1 VPSFRKS
8 KYCRIRH
15 LSVSRESKLDGTHG
29 ITPKGRACFG
39 NSSLL
44 QNSLEQYVIRRI
56 VDFALN
62 NQLLVLGFA
71 ALLFAGGIAAFHDLP
86 IEAYPDVAD
95 NYVEIITQWP
105 GISAEQ
111 IEQQVTIPLEIVM
124 NGIPHVVHLRSFS
137 LFGLSDIKLIFD
149 DESDN
154 DWNRERVLER
164 LSQVTLPPNVVPQ
177 MGTDW
182 SPVGQIYF
190 FTLHS
195 TNPAYDPMEL
205 KSIEDWVI
213 EKSFKAVPNIVDVAS
228 FGGPTREYQV
238 RVNPNKLVSY
248 GLSLAQ
254 VEQQLTNNN
263 ANAGG
268 SFIEAGLQQINVR
281 SIGLVNRVQDIE
293 QTVIVTKNGT
303 PIRVQ
308 DIAVVSQGPKIRL
321 GQFAKAIHRED
332 GKIIDNDDVV
342 SGIVLLRK
350 GAAADMALQGI
361 HKKVEELNNY
371 ILPRGVKIVPF
382 IDRSD
387 LVHFTSHTV
396 LHNLTEGMILVSIIL
411 FLFLGNVRGALIVA
425 ATIPFSLLFASICL
439 DLRHIPANL
448 LSLGALDFGM
458 VVDGAVV
465 MVENIVRHLSHQ
477 NGVKTARE
485 RISEASHEVQRP
497 VFFAIAIIITAYLP
511 IFTLQRVEGRLFH
524 PMAWTVAFALLGAL
538 LFSILIAPVLAS
550 FAFQKG
556 AKEWHNPI
564 LHFVIERYRIAVRWA
579 IRRRTI
585 TVGACVLLVAI
596 ANYLAFSGVIG
607 SEFLPHLDEGAL
619 WVRGTLAPS
628 TGPEEGIRAANQA
641 RIIFCSFP
649 EVPQCT
655 SQVGRPDDG
664 TDTTGFFNTEFF
676 VDLKP
681 KEVWRP
687 VFHEN
692 KDELIAAM
700 QRELDKIPGVVWG
713 FSQPIE
719 DNMEEAVSGV
729 KGALATKIYGDDLK
743 VLEEKGDEI
752 VNIMRHINGIE
763 DLGVF
768 RVLGQ
773 PNLNVTVDR
782 AAAARY
788 QINVADVQDAIQTAV
803 GGNALTQVL
812 QGEARYDLT
821 LRYLPEY
828 RDTQEAIENIR
839 LLSASGE
846 RVSLQQLCR
855 MSVTDGAS
863 EIYREGNRRYVAI
876 KYSVRGRDLGS
887 TVEEAIKKVNQ
898 EVKLPSGYS
907 LDWEG
912 EYESQKRANQR
923 LLIVL
928 PITILLIFV
937 ILYTMFKS
945 FKWALLILA
954 NIAIAPIG
962 GLLALLMTGTNF
974 SVSSGVGF
982 LALFGVSVQTG
993 VIMLEYINQLR
1004 ARRYSIEDAAVE
1016 GAVLRLRPIMMTM
1029 LVATLGLLPA
1039 ALSHAIGSDSQRPF
1053 AIVIVGGLIA
1063 ALVMSVFLL
1072 PTLYVWIA
1080 SERDV
1085 LPTAEGTFE
1094 EGEHVD

>member
-1 VPSFRKS
+1 M
-8 KYCRIRH
+8 
-15 LSVSRESKLDGTHG
+15 
-29 ITPKGRACFG
+29 
-39 NSSLL
+39 
-44 QNSLEQYVIRRI
+44 IRRV

-62 NQLLVLGFA
+62 NRLMVLAFA
-71 ALLFAGGIAAFHDLP
+71 VMLFAGGTVAFRNLP

-95 NYVEIITQWP
+95 NYVEVITQWP

-111 IEQQVTIPLEIVM
+111 IEQQVTIPLEVAL
-124 NGIPHVVHLRSFS
+124 NGIPQTVHLRSFS

-149 DESDN
+149 DGSDDN
-154 DWNRERVLER
+154 WNRERVLER
-164 LSQVTLPPNVVPQ
+164 LSQVTLPAGVVPQ

-195 TNPAYDPMEL
+195 SNPAYDPMEL
-205 KSIEDWVI
+205 KSLEDWVV
-213 EKSFKAVPNIVDVAS
+213 EKNFKSIPDVVDVAS

-238 RVNPNKLVSY
+238 RVDPNKLIAY

-254 VEQQLTNNN
+254 IEQQLTNNN
-263 ANAGG
+263 TNAGG
-268 SFIEAGLQQINVR
+268 SFIQEGLQQINVR
-281 SIGLVNRVQDIE
+281 SVGTVDRSQDIA
-293 QTVIVTKNGT
+293 QTVVLTKNGT
-303 PIRVQ
+303 PLRVK

-321 GQFAKAIHRED
+321 GQFARAIHREN

-350 GAAADMALQGI
+350 GATAETALEGVHQ
-361 HKKVEELNNY
+361 KVEELNNH
-371 ILPRGVKIVPF
+371 ILPPGVKIVPF
-382 IDRSD
+382 LDRSS
-387 LVHFTSHTV
+387 LVRYTSHTV
-396 LHNLTEGMILVSIIL
+396 LHNLTEGMILVSLIL
-411 FLFLGNVRGALIVA
+411 LLFLGNVRGAIIVA
-425 ATIPFSLLFASICL
+425 LTIPFALLFAATCL
-439 DLRHIPANL
+439 DLMRIPANL
-448 LSLGALDFGM
+448 LSLGALDFG
-458 VVDGAVV
+458 VVVEGAIVLI
-465 MVENIVRHLSHQ
+465 ENIVRHLSHTD
-477 NGVKTARE
+477 GTETSIE
-485 RISEASHEVQRP
+485 RIGFASHEVQRP
-497 VFFAIAIIITAYLP
+497 VFYAIIITITAFLP

-538 LFSILIAPVLAS
+538 LFSILVAPVLAS
-550 FAFQKG
+550 FAFAKG
-556 AKEWHNPI
+556 ASEWDNPVMT
-564 LHFVIERYRIAVRWA
+564 FVTERYGVGLRWA
-579 IRRRTI
+579 IRRRVI
-585 TVGACVLLVAI
+585 TVGVCVLLLAFG
-596 ANYLAFSGVIG
+596 AYLAFGGIIG
-607 SEFLPHLDEGAL
+607 SEFLPRLDEGAL

-628 TGPEEGIRAANQA
+628 TGPEEGIRVANQA
-641 RIIFCSFP
+641 RIVLCSFP

-664 TDTTGFFNTEFF
+664 TDNTGFFNTEYF
-676 VDLKP
+676 VDLKG
-681 KEVWRP
+681 KEEWRP
-687 VFHEN
+687 VFHQD

-700 QRELDKIPGVVWG
+700 NRELDKIPGVLWG

-743 VLEEKGDEI
+743 VLEQKSDEI
-752 VNIMRHINGIE
+752 VGIMRKINGIE

-782 AAAARY
+782 DAAARY
-788 QINVADVQDAIQTAV
+788 QINVADVQDAVQTAV

-821 LRYLPEY
+821 LRYLSQY
-828 RDTQEAIENIR
+828 RDTEEAIENVR
-839 LLSASGE
+839 LQSATGE
-846 RVSLQQLCR
+846 RVSLQQLCNI
-855 MSVTDGAS
+855 SVTDGAS

-887 TVEEAIKKVNQ
+887 TVEEAIKKVDEQ
-898 EVKLPSGYS
+898 VKLPTGYS

-912 EYESQKRANQR
+912 EYESQKRSEQR
-923 LLIVL
+923 LLLVL
-928 PITILLIFV
+928 PITILIIF
-937 ILYTMFKS
+937 ILLYTMFKS
-945 FKWALLILA
+945 FKWALLIMA
-954 NIAIAPIG
+954 TVAIAPIG
-962 GLLALLMTGTNF
+962 GLLALWITGTHF

-1063 ALVMSVFLL
+1063 ALLMSVFLL

-1080 SERDV
+1080 GERDV
-1085 LPTAEGTFE
+1085 LPTAEGQFE

>member
-1 VPSFRKS
+1 M
-8 KYCRIRH
+8 
-15 LSVSRESKLDGTHG
+15 
-29 ITPKGRACFG
+29 
-39 NSSLL
+39 
-44 QNSLEQYVIRRI
+44 IRRV

-62 NQLLVLGFA
+62 NRLLVLGLAFV
-71 ALLFAGGIAAFHDLP
+71 LFVWGIISFHNLP

-111 IEQQVTIPLEIVM
+111 IEQQVTIPLETVM
-124 NGIPHVVHLRSFS
+124 NGIPGVVHLRSFS
-137 LFGLSDIKLIFD
+137 LFGLSDLKLVFED
-149 DESDN
+149 GTDN
-154 DWNRERVLER
+154 AWNRERVLER
-164 LSQVTLPPNVVPQ
+164 LAQVILPPGVVPQ

-182 SPVGQIYF
+182 SPVGQICF
-190 FTLHS
+190 FTLRS
-195 TNPAYDPMEL
+195 TNPRYDAMEL
-205 KSIEDWVI
+205 KYLEDWVV
-213 EKSFKAVPNIVDVAS
+213 EKNLKSVPDIVDVAS

-238 RVNPNKLVSY
+238 RLDPNKLIAY
-248 GLSLAQ
+248 GLSLTQ

-268 SFIEAGLQQINVR
+268 SFIQEGLQQINVR
-281 SIGLVNRVQDIE
+281 EVGMVDHVHDIE
-293 QTVIVTKNGT
+293 QTVVLTKAGT
-303 PIRVQ
+303 PLRVK
-308 DIAVVSQGPKIRL
+308 DVAVVSQGPKIRL
-321 GQFAKAIHRED
+321 GQFARAFHREVIHQEN
-332 GKIIDNDDVV
+332 GKIVDNDDVV

-350 GAAADMALQGI
+350 GAAADPALKALHEKIQ
-361 HKKVEELNNY
+361 EMNDR
-371 ILPRGVKIVPF
+371 ILPPGVKIVPF

-411 FLFLGNVRGALIVA
+411 IIFLGNLRAALIVA
-425 ATIPFSLLFASICL
+425 STIPFSLLFASICL
-439 DLRHIPANL
+439 DLKHVPANL

-465 MVENIVRHLSHQ
+465 MIENIVRHMSFA
-477 NGVKTARE
+477 NGTKTPTE
-485 RISEASHEVQRP
+485 KISDASHEVQRP
-497 VFFAIAIIITAYLP
+497 VFYAIGIIITAYLP

-524 PMAWTVAFALLGAL
+524 PMAWTVAFALAGAL

-550 FAFQKG
+550 YAFAKG
-556 AKEWHNPI
+556 AKEWHNPAMQF
-564 LHFVIERYRIAVRWA
+564 LTARYAIAIRWA
-579 IRRRTI
+579 IRHRMI
-585 TVGACVLLVAI
+585 TVGVGVFGLCFAI
-596 ANYLAFSGVIG
+596 YLALGGVIG

-628 TGPEEGIRAANQA
+628 TGPDEGIRVANQA
-641 RIIFCSFP
+641 RIALCSFP

-664 TDTTGFFNTEFF
+664 TDTTGFFNTEYF

-681 KEVWRP
+681 REEWRQI
-687 VFHEN
+687 FHED
-692 KDELIAAM
+692 KDELIVAM
-700 QRELDKIPGVVWG
+700 KRELDKIPGVEWG

-729 KGALATKIYGDDLK
+729 KGELATKIYGEDLK
-743 VLEEKGDEI
+743 TLEQKADQI
-752 VNIMRHINGIE
+752 VGIMRGVKGVE
-763 DLGVF
+763 DLAVF

-773 PNLNVTVDR
+773 PNLNVIVDR
-782 AAAARY
+782 DAAARY

-812 QGEARYDLT
+812 QGEARYDLVM
-821 LRYLPEY
+821 RYLPQY
-828 RDTQEAIENIR
+828 RDTREAIEKIR
-839 LLSASGE
+839 LLSPTGE
-846 RVSLQQLCR
+846 RVSLAQLCKIQ
-855 MSVTDGAS
+855 VADGGS
-863 EIYREGNRRYVAI
+863 EIYRETNERYIAV
-876 KYSVRGRDLGS
+876 KYSVRGRDLGGA
-887 TVEEAIKKVNQ
+887 VEEAIAKVDKQ
-898 EVKLPSGYS
+898 VKLPTGYHIK
-907 LDWEG
+907 WEG
-912 EYESQKRANQR
+912 EYQSKKRADER

-928 PITILLIFV
+928 PITIFMIFI
-937 ILYTMFKS
+937 ILYMMFRS
-945 FKWALLILA
+945 FKWAFLILA
-954 NIAIAPIG
+954 NVAMARFG
-962 GLLALLMTGTNF
+962 GLLALLVTGTNF

-1004 ARRYSIEDAAVE
+1004 VRRYSVEDAAVD

-1063 ALVMSVFLL
+1063 DLVMSIFLL
-1072 PTLYVWIA
+1072 PTLYVWMA
-1080 SERDV
+1080 GERDV
-1085 LPTAEGTFE
+1085 LPAAEGQFA

>member
-1 VPSFRKS
+1 M
-8 KYCRIRH
+8 
-15 LSVSRESKLDGTHG
+15 
-29 ITPKGRACFG
+29 
-39 NSSLL
+39 
-44 QNSLEQYVIRRI
+44 IRRV

-62 NQLLVLGFA
+62 NSLLVLAFA
-71 ALLFAGGIAAFHDLP
+71 LLLFAGGIVAFRDLP

-95 NYVEIITQWP
+95 NYVEVITQWP

-111 IEQQVTIPLEIVM
+111 IEQQVTIPLEVVM

-137 LFGLSDIKLIFD
+137 LFGLSDLKLIFD

-190 FTLHS
+190 FTLRS

-213 EKSFKAVPNIVDVAS
+213 EKNFKAVPDVVDVAS

-238 RVNPNKLVSY
+238 RVDPNKLISY
-248 GLSLAQ
+248 GLSLVQ

-263 ANAGG
+263 VNAGG
-268 SFIEAGLQQINVR
+268 SFIQEGLQQINVR
-281 SIGLVNRVQDIE
+281 SVGLVDRSQDIE
-293 QTVIVTKNGT
+293 RTVILTKNGT
-303 PIRVQ
+303 PLRVR
-308 DIAVVSQGPKIRL
+308 DIAVVAQGPKIRL

-332 GKIIDNDDVV
+332 GKIIDSDDVV

-350 GAAADMALQGI
+350 GAAADTALQGI
-361 HKKVEELNNY
+361 HKKVEELNSH
-371 ILPRGVKIVPF
+371 ILPPGVKVVPF

-396 LHNLTEGMILVSIIL
+396 LHNLLEGMILVSIIL
-411 FLFLGNVRGALIVA
+411 LIFLGNVRGALIVA

-465 MVENIVRHLSHQ
+465 MIENIVRHLSLK
-477 NGVKTARE
+477 NGIKTPNE
-485 RISEASHEVQRP
+485 RISDASHEVQRP
-497 VFFAIAIIITAYLP
+497 VFYAIAIIITAYLP
-511 IFTLQRVEGRLFH
+511 IFTLQRVEGRLFR

-538 LFSILIAPVLAS
+538 LFSIVIAPVLAS
-550 FAFQKG
+550 FAFRKG
-556 AKEWHNPI
+556 AKEWRNPAMQFSI
-564 LHFVIERYRIAVRWA
+564 KYYRIAVRWA
-579 IRRRTI
+579 IRRRAL
-585 TVGACVLLVAI
+585 TVGAGVLGLFI
-596 ANYLAFSGVIG
+596 ALYLAFSGAIG

-628 TGPEEGIRAANQA
+628 TGPDEGIRVSNQA
-641 RIIFCSFP
+641 RIILCSFP

-655 SQVGRPDDG
+655 SQTGRPDDG
-664 TDTTGFFNTEFF
+664 TDTTSFFNTEYF

-681 KEVWRP
+681 KEEWRP

-700 QRELDKIPGVVWG
+700 QRELDKIPGAVWG

-729 KGALATKIYGDDLK
+729 KGELATKVYGDDLRT
-743 VLEEKGDEI
+743 LEEKSDQI
-752 VNIMRHINGIE
+752 ARIMGTVKGIE
-763 DLGVF
+763 DLAVF
-768 RVLGQ
+768 HVLGQ
-773 PNLNVTVDR
+773 PNLNLTVNRD
-782 AAAARY
+782 AAARY

-812 QGEARYDLT
+812 KGEARYDLV
-821 LRYLPEY
+821 LRYLPQY
-828 RDTQEAIENIR
+828 RDTKEAIESVR
-839 LLSASGE
+839 LLAPSGE
-846 RVSLQQLCR
+846 RVSLAQL
-855 MSVTDGAS
+855 SNIDEKDGGS
-863 EIYREGNRRYVAI
+863 EIYREGNQRYVAI
-876 KYSVRGRDLGS
+876 KYSVRGRDLGGA
-887 TVEEAIKKVNQ
+887 VEEAMKKVNEQ
-898 EVKLPSGYS
+898 VKLPPGYHI
-907 LDWEG
+907 DWEG
-912 EYESQKRANQR
+912 EYESQKRADER

-928 PITILLIFV
+928 PITILLIFI

-954 NIAIAPIG
+954 NVAMARIG
-962 GLLALLMTGTNF
+962 GLLALLITGTNF

-1063 ALVMSVFLL
+1063 DLVMSIFLL
-1072 PTLYVWIA
+1072 PTLYVWVA
-1080 SERDV
+1080 GERDV
-1085 LPTAEGTFE
+1085 LPVSEEGFDV
-1094 EGEHVD
+1094 GEHVD

>member
-1 VPSFRKS
+1 M
-8 KYCRIRH
+8 
-15 LSVSRESKLDGTHG
+15 
-29 ITPKGRACFG
+29 
-39 NSSLL
+39 
-44 QNSLEQYVIRRI
+44 IRRV

-62 NQLLVLGFA
+62 NRLLVLAFA
-71 ALLFAGGIAAFHDLP
+71 LLLFAGGIVAFRDLP

-95 NYVEIITQWP
+95 NYVEVITQWP

-111 IEQQVTIPLEIVM
+111 VEQQVTIPLEVVM

-137 LFGLSDIKLIFD
+137 LFGLSDLKLIFD

-164 LSQVTLPPNVVPQ
+164 LSQVTLPPGVSPQ

-195 TNPAYDPMEL
+195 TNPKYDPMEL
-205 KSIEDWVI
+205 KSLEDWIV
-213 EKSFKAVPNIVDVAS
+213 EKNFKAVPDVVDVAS

-238 RVNPNKLVSY
+238 RVDPNKLVSY

-254 VEQQLTNNN
+254 VEQQLANNN
-263 ANAGG
+263 VNAGG
-268 SFIEAGLQQINVR
+268 SFIQEGLQQINVR
-281 SIGLVNRVQDIE
+281 SVGLVDRAQDIE
-293 QTVIVTKNGT
+293 HTVIVTKNGT
-303 PIRVQ
+303 PLRVK

-321 GQFAKAIHRED
+321 GQFAKAIHREN

-350 GAAADMALQGI
+350 GAAADTALRGI
-361 HKKVEELNNY
+361 NKKVKELNDH
-371 ILPRGVKIVPF
+371 ILPPGVKVVPF

-387 LVHFTSHTV
+387 LVHFTTHTV
-396 LHNLTEGMILVSIIL
+396 LHNLTEGMILVSLIL
-411 FLFLGNVRGALIVA
+411 LLFLGNVRGALIVA

-465 MVENIVRHLSHQ
+465 MVENIVRHLGHK
-477 NGVKTARE
+477 NGNFKTPSE

-497 VFFAIAIIITAYLP
+497 VFYAIAIIITAYLP

-538 LFSILIAPVLAS
+538 IFSILITPVLAS
-550 FAFQKG
+550 FAFRNG
-556 AKEWHNPI
+556 AHEWHNPI
-564 LHFVIERYRIAVRWA
+564 MHFLTERYRTAVRWA
-579 IRRRTI
+579 IRRRAL
-585 TVGACVLLVAI
+585 TVGAGVLGLFVAL
-596 ANYLAFSGVIG
+596 YLALSGVIG

-628 TGPEEGIRAANQA
+628 TGPDEGIRVSNQA
-641 RIIFCSFP
+641 RIILCSFP

-655 SQVGRPDDG
+655 SQTGRPDDG
-664 TDTTGFFNTEFF
+664 TDTTSFFNTEYF

-681 KEVWRP
+681 KEEWRA

-700 QRELDKIPGVVWG
+700 NRELNKIPGVVWG

-729 KGALATKIYGDDLK
+729 KGELATKVYGDDLK
-743 VLEEKGDEI
+743 VLEETADQI
-752 VNIMRHINGIE
+752 VGIMRGVKGIE

-773 PNLNVTVDR
+773 PNLNVGVDR
-782 AAAARY
+782 DAAARY

-821 LRYLPEY
+821 LRYLPSY
-828 RDTQEAIENIR
+828 RDTKDAIENIR
-839 LLSASGE
+839 LLSPSGE
-846 RVSLQQLCR
+846 RVSLAQLCKI
-855 MSVTDGAS
+855 SESDGGS
-863 EIYREGNRRYVAI
+863 EIYREGNQRYVAI

-887 TVEEAIKKVNQ
+887 AVEEAMKKINDG
-898 EVKLPSGYS
+898 VKLPPGYHI
-907 LDWEG
+907 DWEG
-912 EYESQKRANQR
+912 EYESQKRADER

-928 PITILLIFV
+928 PITILLIFI

-954 NIAIAPIG
+954 NVAMARIG
-962 GLLALLMTGTNF
+962 GLLALLITGTNF

-1063 ALVMSVFLL
+1063 DLVMSIFLL
-1072 PTLYVWIA
+1072 PTLYVWVA
-1080 SERDV
+1080 GERDM
-1085 LPTAEGTFE
+1085 LPIAEGNFE
-1094 EGEHVD
+1094 EGEHID

>member
-1 VPSFRKS
+1 M
-8 KYCRIRH
+8 
-15 LSVSRESKLDGTHG
+15 
-29 ITPKGRACFG
+29 
-39 NSSLL
+39 
-44 QNSLEQYVIRRI
+44 IRRV
-56 VDFALN
+56 VDFALGN
-62 NQLLVLGFA
+62 RWLVVGLALILFA
-71 ALLFAGGIAAFHDLP
+71 AGIVSFERLP

-111 IEQQVTIPLEIVM
+111 IEQQITIPLEVAM
-124 NGIPHVVHLRSFS
+124 NGIPQVVHLRSFS
-137 LFGLSDIKLIFD
+137 LFGLSDLKLIFD
-149 DESDN
+149 DESD
-154 DWNRERVLER
+154 DAWNRERVLER
-164 LSQVTLPPNVVPQ
+164 LSQVTLPPGVNPQ

-205 KSIEDWVI
+205 KSLEDWVI
-213 EKSFKAVPNIVDVAS
+213 EKNFKAVPNIVDVAS

-238 RVNPNKLVSY
+238 RVDPNKLVAY

-254 VEQQLTNNN
+254 IEQQLTNSNG
-263 ANAGG
+263 NAGG
-268 SFIEAGLQQINVR
+268 SFIQAGLQQINVR
-281 SIGLVNRVQDIE
+281 SVGLVDRTQDIE
-293 QTVIVTKNGT
+293 QTVILTKNGT
-303 PIRVQ
+303 PIRVK
-308 DIAVVSQGPKIRL
+308 DIAVVEQGPKIRL

-350 GAAADMALQGI
+350 GAAADAALEGI
-361 HKKVEELNNY
+361 HNKVVELNSH
-371 ILPRGVKIVPF
+371 ILPPGVKVVPF
-382 IDRSD
+382 IDRRD

-396 LHNLTEGMILVSIIL
+396 LHNLTEGMILVSIVL

-425 ATIPFSLLFASICL
+425 MTIPFSLLFASICL
-439 DLRHIPANL
+439 DLRQIPANL

-465 MVENIVRHLSHQ
+465 MVENIVRHLGDT
-477 NGVKTARE
+477 NGMKTPAE
-485 RISEASHEVQRP
+485 KISDASHEVQRP
-497 VFFAIAIIITAYLP
+497 VFYAIGIIITAYLP

-538 LFSILIAPVLAS
+538 IFSIVIAPVLAS
-550 FAFQKG
+550 FAFAKG
-556 AKEWHNPI
+556 AKEWHNPVMD
-564 LHFVIERYRIAVRWA
+564 FVISQYRTAVRWA
-579 IRRRTI
+579 IRHRMI
-585 TVGACVLLVAI
+585 TVGVGVFGIGLAGF
-596 ANYLAFSGVIG
+596 LAFSGIIG

-628 TGPEEGIRAANQA
+628 TGPDEGIRVANQA
-641 RIIFCSFP
+641 RIVLCSFP

-664 TDTTGFFNTEFF
+664 TDTTGFFNTEYF

-681 KEVWRP
+681 KDQWRP

-700 QRELDKIPGVVWG
+700 NRELDKIPGVVWG

-729 KGALATKIYGDDLK
+729 KGELATKVFGDDLR
-743 VLEEKGDEI
+743 VLEEKADEI
-752 VNIMRHINGIE
+752 VGILSHIKGIE
-763 DLGVF
+763 DLGVL

-782 AAAARY
+782 DQAARY
-788 QINVADVQDAIQTAV
+788 QINVSDVQDAIQTAV

-812 QGEARYDLT
+812 QGEARYDLV
-821 LRYLPEY
+821 LRYLPQY
-828 RDTQEAIENIR
+828 RNNKEAIENIR
-839 LLSASGE
+839 LLAPTGE
-846 RVSLQQLCR
+846 RVSLAQLC
-855 MSVTDGAS
+855 TIKEEDGGS
-863 EIYREGNRRYVAI
+863 EIYREGNRRYIAV

-887 TVEEAIKKVNQ
+887 TVEEAMKKVDEQ
-898 EVKLPSGYS
+898 IKLPLGYGIK
-907 LDWEG
+907 WEG
-912 EYESQKRANQR
+912 EYASQKRANAR

-928 PITILLIFV
+928 PVTIFIIFV
-937 ILYTMFKS
+937 LLYTMFKS
-945 FKWALLILA
+945 FKWSLLILL
-954 NIAIAPIG
+954 NIAVAPIG
-962 GLLALLMTGTNF
+962 GLLALLITGTHF

-982 LALFGVSVQTG
+982 LALFGVCVQTG

-1063 ALVMSVFLL
+1063 ALVMSIFLL

-1080 SERDV
+1080 GERDV
-1085 LPTAEGTFE
+1085 LPHAEEGFE
-1094 EGEHVD
+1094 VGEHVD